1 MSEAKHTP
9 GPWEVQP
16 NAWDQGASIA
26 IVSPANGWKVA
37 IIQYDEDIQIV
48 NDPDMET
55 VKRHP
60 QEMADAHLIAAAPD
74 LLQALQNL
82 IKDYKA
88 LAEDFSHER
97 TKDGWDAFDPAEDLK
112 AAHAAITKATA

>member
-74 LLQALQNL
+74 LLQAC
-82 IKDYKA
+82 KDALNDITQTVNYDEGDSQTLATVKA
-88 LAEDFSHER
+88 LQD
-97 TKDGWDAFDPAEDLK
+97 
-112 AAHAAITKATA
+112 AITKATA